1 MVRCVEEPILEE
13 GWFNEVTP
21 VRGVGKQQLLPNI
34 AASLPDLP
42 VLLCGSP
49 GSGKKNLLKSV
60 ADDADVQLNI
70 FDISEICVDI
80 RTSGGKQMD
89 IMGTKLRHDL
99 LEKVIRQFSGQE
111 RSLDTKKKTLLALY
125 GAEHLDEKGTALARK
140 SKIVLIASE
149 RTKPLKNAFGDRRTI
164 WVNRLTHTEM
174 TQSLQTLHPTATP
187 DQIKRATQLA
197 NGDLRKAQIHINSR
211 SNYTDNSKHVY
222 FDVQDALCKGVRKEL
237 DYHSRQ
243 WLSENHLQVGR
254 SIEEHAAFSDN
265 MVIAAIIEDPDWEH
279 AAPNCIGNTAD
290 VVTGMAVKRLV
301 GYKRTKLTLQHPPV
315 AVDKVRKRMFP
326 KCREELAIHFIQD
339 CTSALTTPMVA
350 STDETQNNSLSATT
364 VDAGA
369 DRKKRK
375 RSHQPAEVNHQSSSS
390 HRVETVILDFKQYCV
405 RSATPFASTTDG
417 ELTTMTCGPILQCN
431 RNRTEVIVECPGAS
445 DDVRVVYNELK
456 QQGVTGITVSKF
468 RNGVAALIVKDKNKD
483 LKFGGVT
490 KALEPG
496 RRSNDTVIAQAR
508 LFSTAVQSYS
518 DMVLE
523 EKKVDNKVDNEM
535 PDFAEACEELSAI
548 DSAGFRELHA
558 NAIKAKKYKR
568 MTPIQD
574 AILAYTGDLKEWLA
588 CKEDAE
594 SMVFHMGNPGPHFLD
609 NFKRSMVLNL
619 RGLHYEMNSGIM
631 TTTLKDAISRP
642 QAPGKPPL
650 CYAKTMIFV
659 GKPSTGKSELVHG
672 LCREFCQRHGKDKYA
687 MSGSIDPYGLMTKS
701 GKMKELGALG
711 LYDFEMKSK
720 INSRISCEEAKG
732 LLYVKER
739 AHLGARYHQCVM
751 YEFVP
756 RFWAINMGHDHRGED
771 DPSEWFRREH
781 LEGLAKLVQ
790 EDDEGLKTG
799 SGHDQAIARR
809 AVIFVVDECLF
820 ESDAQGATDAL
831 AVARWEEG
839 MANATPL
846 D

>member
-1 MVRCVEEPILEE
+1 
-13 GWFNEVTP
+13 
-21 VRGVGKQQLLPNI
+21 
-34 AASLPDLP
+34 
-42 VLLCGSP
+42 
-49 GSGKKNLLKSV
+49 
-60 ADDADVQLNI
+60 
-70 FDISEICVDI
+70 
-80 RTSGGKQMD
+80 
-89 IMGTKLRHDL
+89 
-99 LEKVIRQFSGQE
+99 
-111 RSLDTKKKTLLALY
+111 
-125 GAEHLDEKGTALARK
+125 
-140 SKIVLIASE
+140 
-149 RTKPLKNAFGDRRTI
+149 
-164 WVNRLTHTEM
+164 
-174 TQSLQTLHPTATP
+174 
-187 DQIKRATQLA
+187 
-197 NGDLRKAQIHINSR
+197 
-211 SNYTDNSKHVY
+211 
-222 FDVQDALCKGVRKEL
+222 
-237 DYHSRQ
+237 
-243 WLSENHLQVGR
+243 
-254 SIEEHAAFSDN
+254 
-265 MVIAAIIEDPDWEH
+265 MVIAATIEDPDWEH

-326 KCREELAIHFIQD
+326 KCREELAIHFNQD

-350 STDETQNNSLSATT
+350 STDETQNNSLPATT

-594 SMVFHMGNPGPHFLD
+594 SMVFHMGIPGPHFLD

-619 RGLHYEMNSGIM
+619 RGLHYETNSGIM
-631 TTTLKDAISRP
+631 TTPLKDTISQP
-642 QAPGKPPL
+642 
-650 CYAKTMIFV
+650 
-659 GKPSTGKSELVHG
+659 
-672 LCREFCQRHGKDKYA
+672 
-687 MSGSIDPYGLMTKS
+687 
-701 GKMKELGALG
+701 
-711 LYDFEMKSK
+711 
-720 INSRISCEEAKG
+720 
-732 LLYVKER
+732 
-739 AHLGARYHQCVM
+739 
-751 YEFVP
+751 
-756 RFWAINMGHDHRGED
+756 
-771 DPSEWFRREH
+771 
-781 LEGLAKLVQ
+781 
-790 EDDEGLKTG
+790 
-799 SGHDQAIARR
+799 
-809 AVIFVVDECLF
+809 
-820 ESDAQGATDAL
+820 
-831 AVARWEEG
+831 
-839 MANATPL
+839 
-846 D
+846 